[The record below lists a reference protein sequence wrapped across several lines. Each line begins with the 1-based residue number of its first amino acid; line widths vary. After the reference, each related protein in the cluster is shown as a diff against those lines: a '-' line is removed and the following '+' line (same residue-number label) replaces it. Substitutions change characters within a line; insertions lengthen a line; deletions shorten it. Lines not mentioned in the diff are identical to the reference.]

1 MSRSVDGHD
10 SPLIMNATFGL
21 AARKR
26 ALTSSEP
33 MMSCSCGAVR
43 SFHSVITKMRSGSI
57 RTPAG
62 STTKAPPISRNGIGA
77 PIDVAQ

>member
-1 MSRSVDGHD
+1 MKV
-10 SPLIMNATFGL
+10 TFGL

-26 ALTSSEP
+26 ALESSDV
-33 MMSCSCGAVR
+33 MISRSCAGVR
-43 SFHSVITKMRSGSI
+43 SLHSVITKMRSGSTG
-57 RTPAG
+57 TPAG

>member
-1 MSRSVDGHD
+1 MISRSCAG
-10 SPLIMNATFGL
+10 F
-21 AARKR
+21 
-26 ALTSSEP
+26 
-33 MMSCSCGAVR
+33 R
-43 SFHSVITKMRSGSI
+43 SLHSVITKMRSGST